1 MKKIL
6 AILSLA
12 AVTTLCN
19 AQGNI
24 YFYSFS
30 GMQTNTAKSSF
41 IGGTESGGAGG
52 VTMSA
57 AGSYYYTLLLSS
69 TDPGSTDP
77 LTAGWTQAI
86 YSNTTSTVTSP
97 FSGNNYP
104 GIAGAFEGP
113 NGTASTTI
121 ANWGAGVSDYFMVV
135 GWSANL
141 GSDWATV
148 SAELAGDSWVTQGY
162 FGVSSEGH
170 LASGLG
176 GTSPATSLIGGGP
189 GQVGVFTLYA
199 VPEPTTLALAGLGGM
214 ALLAFRR
221 KSRKS

>member
-6 AILSLA
+6 ATISVVA
-12 AVTTLCN
+12 AAMFLH
-19 AQGNI
+19 AQGTI

-30 GMQTNTAKSSF
+30 SAMQTNTAQSSF
-41 IGGTESGGAGG
+41 VGGTQTGG
-52 VTMSA
+52 VGGPTMTA
-57 AGSYYYTLLLSS
+57 ANSYYYTLLISS

-77 LTAGWTQAI
+77 LAAGWTQAV
-86 YSNTTSTVTSP
+86 YTNTTTTAVSP
-97 FSGNNYP
+97 FIGVNYP
-104 GIAGAFEGP
+104 GFAGDLEGP
-113 NGTASTTI
+113 NGTSTTTI
-121 ANWGAGVSDYFMVV
+121 ANWGAGVSMYVLAV

-148 SAELAGDSWVTQGY
+148 SAELQSGGWAANGY
-162 FGVSSEGH
+162 FGVSNEGQ
-170 LASGLG
+170 LAAGAPAPGTPTQIFGSTGGL
-176 GTSPATSLIGGGP
+176 TP
-189 GQVGVFTLYA
+189 FTMYA